1 MAPPYFGRSLKLFST
16 KGVDCAHHIT
26 TAPAPPGFRTFLR
39 PCTKTRGIE
48 LLESRHAADIAVDIS
63 IEMALGP
70 KQKVVA
76 VAVNPSFIWTWDTSN
91 IGLEG

>member
-1 MAPPYFGRSLKLFST
+1 MAPPDFGRSVNPTST
-16 KGVDCAHHIT
+16 KGDRLC
-26 TAPAPPGFRTFLR
+26 PPQYYCPLPDFQTFLW

-91 IGLEG
+91 IGLED

>member
-1 MAPPYFGRSLKLFST
+1 MPTPLLLS
-16 KGVDCAHHIT
+16 
-26 TAPAPPGFRTFLR
+26 PPGFGPSYGPVQR
-39 PCTKTRGIE
+39 PE
-48 LLESRHAADIAVDIS
+48 VLNYQSRHAADIAVDIS

>member
-1 MAPPYFGRSLKLFST
+1 MPTTLLLPPSRIFGPFY
-16 KGVDCAHHIT
+16 GPVQ
-26 TAPAPPGFRTFLR
+26 
-39 PCTKTRGIE
+39 KTRGIE
-48 LLESRHAADIAVDIS
+48 LLESRHAVDIAVDIS

-76 VAVNPSFIWTWDTSN
+76 VAVNPSFIWIWDTSN